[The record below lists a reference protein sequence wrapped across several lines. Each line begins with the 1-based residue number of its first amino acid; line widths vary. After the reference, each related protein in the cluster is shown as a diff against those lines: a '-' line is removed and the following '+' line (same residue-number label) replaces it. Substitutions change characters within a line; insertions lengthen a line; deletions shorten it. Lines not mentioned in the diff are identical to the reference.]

1 MIVNVTARTFRADG
15 YRHAPLSEAPGRE
28 QAGQNQMGCGL
39 EYRDE
44 EAMRRYIP
52 FWKEVEDGQTGA
64 MDGIMAGFRGVVI
77 DDIRSQDRKPEP

>member
-1 MIVNVTARTFRADG
+1 
-15 YRHAPLSEAPGRE
+15 
-28 QAGQNQMGCGL
+28 
-39 EYRDE
+39 
-44 EAMRRYIP
+44 MRRYIP